1 MSQPPHRLD
10 ALMNARRLH
19 LGMDWQDV
27 ADAAGIRTQTLRV
40 VRQGGNPPSD
50 KTKYGLETALQ
61 WQPGSVDAVLS
72 GGDPTP
78 LEGQAEQAVT
88 DSAATQAEAAA
99 ALLRALPPDVQKRT
113 LEIYEEL
120 RRQAHSTPERDAG

>member
-1 MSQPPHRLD
+1 MSKPPHRLD
-10 ALMNARRLH
+10 ALMNARRLQ

-27 ADAAGIRTQTLRV
+27 ADVARIRTQTLRV
-40 VRQGGNPPSD
+40 VRQGGNEPSD
-50 KTKYGLETALQ
+50 KTKYGLEVALR
-61 WQPGSVDAVLS
+61 WEPGSVDAVLG

-78 LEGQAEQAVT
+78 TEGQAEQAVA
-88 DSAATQAEAAA
+88 DPAAAQAEAAA
-99 ALLRALPPDVQKRT
+99 ALLRALPPDVQRRT